1 MAKNKF
7 TTWNRLE
14 GSPYKEDDVS
24 PYEFRVRD
32 PLWMLS
38 RQWQMG
44 NFEAED
50 NGSPITV
57 YCDYTASKVMGVK
70 GTDTS
75 KFEQFELDEFP
86 LESHIE
92 SVYDASYS
100 LQDKYKAG
108 VILIEIIEES
118 ALTSSQ
124 KSQLNKQL
132 LGDASQYLIDG
143 FTYIDDQE
151 MDQYFALLLR
161 KNQLDGVKLFLSG
174 KTLRTAVG
182 VAFNTSAIEEAWTKR
197 LTTVIPSLANSLKY
211 WKHDQLEYEFDIIT
225 SEGNRKFE
233 QFNAKNYHN
242 NSVEWYNFNH
252 SKRIATSKIPSSSP
266 EKISKQMIPSNFS
279 FPGMPSASLWEMQ
292 DSKRN
297 LMNLNPEKT
306 ELLKLVVTD
315 FTLNFSNDWFD
326 FPLTVENGT
335 NVIIDKLRVKDVFG
349 EQITINQ
356 SDSKTNFFSTGKNQ
370 KDALLLL
377 TTNSKKEMGKP
388 IEKVVFARDE
398 IANLVFGVEQIVP
411 TGFGLG
417 KKGLEKKKGNEPE
430 DLSIG
435 STKSNY
441 KIKTTFEEN
450 WIPFVLKKE
459 EQELLLHRASQFVHN
474 PETET
479 NERIRPQSIL
489 LRPGI
494 SDNNEQTTP
503 YFIKEE
509 EILRSGIVVQTNY
522 QRTRWYDG
530 RVVSWLAREKRLGKG
545 EMSSNLR
552 FDVLE

>member
-1 MAKNKF
+1 MAQNRI

-24 PYEFRVRD
+24 PYEFRIRD

-70 GTDTS
+70 GTETT
-75 KFEQFELDEFP
+75 KYETFELDEFP

-92 SVYDASYS
+92 SIYDPSYS

-108 VILIEIIEES
+108 IMLIETIDAS
-118 ALTSSQ
+118 ALSATQKGLLSKSLWANESSF
-124 KSQLNKQL
+124 L
-132 LGDASQYLIDG
+132 LDASS
-143 FTYIDDQE
+143 YIDDQE
-151 MDQYFALLLR
+151 MDQYFTLLLR

-174 KTLRTAVG
+174 TSLRTITG
-182 VAFNTSAIEEAWTKR
+182 VSFDTTLIEEAWQKR
-197 LTTVIPSLANSLKY
+197 LLTVIPSLIDTMQY
-211 WKHDQLEYEFDIIT
+211 WKNNKLEYEFDIIT
-225 SEGNRKFE
+225 SEGGRRFE
-233 QFNAKNYHN
+233 QFKAKNYHN
-242 NSVEWYNFNH
+242 NSIEWYNFNH
-252 SKRIATSKIPSSSP
+252 DNRIITSKVPSTAPERISKEMIPSS
-266 EKISKQMIPSNFS
+266 FS
-279 FPGMPSASLWEMQ
+279 FPGMPSARLWEIQ
-292 DSKRN
+292 DASRN

-335 NVIIDKLRVKDVFG
+335 NVKIDSLRIKDVFG
-349 EQITINQ
+349 EVITINQ
-356 SDSKTNFFSTGKNQ
+356 VKSKTNFFSTGEKQN
-370 KDALLLL
+370 DALLLL

-398 IANLVFGVEQIVP
+398 IANLVFGVEKIVP
-411 TGFGLG
+411 NGFGLG
-417 KKGLEKKKGNEPE
+417 KEGREKKKSSEPV

-450 WIPFVLKKE
+450 WIPFVMKKKSD
-459 EQELLLHRASQFVHN
+459 ELHLHRASQFVNN
-474 PETET
+474 PDTGE

-489 LRPGI
+489 LRSGI
-494 SDNNEQTTP
+494 SDDNKQTAP
-503 YFIKEE
+503 YFINEE
-509 EILRSGIVVQTNY
+509 EILRSGVVVQTNY

-530 RVVSWLAREKRLGKG
+530 RVVCWLGREKRLGKG
-545 EMSSNLR
+545 ELNSSLR
-552 FDVLE
+552 FDGLE